1 MTRGRRLGAE
11 MAGVGVLEVGVR
23 AYAVVA
29 WMGSGM

>member
-11 MAGVGVLEVGVR
+11 MAGVEVLGLGVG